1 MKASIAPNI
10 LLPGILLVALVTL
23 PVQAKQMVS
32 TKPQENRM
40 SHAGQLATRVR
51 EALRTGAPQGLAAA
65 MKAAGVG
72 NCVNTQDDCDA
83 DQDGPAGGQAETSIA
98 VDSTGQHIVVGYND
112 TRGFSLN
119 PISVSGV
126 MYSDD
131 GGKTWVD
138 GGQLPT
144 SPGNNVFGDPD
155 IQYLGGCNFVYSSIL
170 LTPSAQ
176 TMSVH
181 VSRDCGHTWAGPIEV
196 TSATDPIGAA
206 DKEFMS
212 VDPETGRLA
221 LSWSDFTSAAAGGVA
236 ISTTYTDNI
245 LDTNNPVVWSA
256 RQVVSATAVDGQS
269 SDPAFAKGSNN
280 AYIVWRRFPGF
291 YTNSIG
297 FARSTDN
304 AQTWS
309 APIEINSNF
318 VTMDQ
323 VLGNDRVNTSPSLA
337 VDNSS
342 GSNAGNVYV
351 VYADNN
357 NFDGADIYFQRSTDG
372 GVTFS
377 APRTLN
383 ARPGFDRAQ
392 WFPWVTVDKDTGR
405 VYVFYYDQGAAKSG
419 DLTRV
424 SYVFSNN
431 GGKSWSSQK
440 ALTDANFKAGW
451 GNDTGQPNLGD
462 YNQAVAQGGEFFA
475 VWAGTTLPGFTDG
488 QPSGNMTTPDVFFK
502 RLSITGGGEDVNVS
516 LVAGLTQ
523 VSNVVTYPA
532 EAEGKKTVLLS
543 ENFDEVAPGVMPA
556 GWASAHGRGLNVVP
570 WTTSSSFCGSTSNAA
585 FHTNAND
592 GLPNSDPAR
601 WERLIGPAFAV
612 PADSSFVTVEFNVC
626 TDTEDDPVLPILAY
640 DGVFLRVTDLT
651 PGSLARSELAEA
663 FEQFFTTGNVNHYPK
678 HMPRNSDPNYFPN
691 GDMSMWA
698 GDSLGFQHV
707 KMRLVGMEGTTAQ
720 LRFEFA
726 QDGGG
731 ICSDVRP
738 GHTCGV
744 AIDNIAVKSVKV
756 GASH

>member
-1 MKASIAPNI
+1 MKPSTAPKF
-10 LLPGILLVALVTL
+10 LLPGILLALLLTL
-23 PVQAKQMVS
+23 PAYAKLPVKS
-32 TKPQENRM
+32 QENRM
-40 SHAGQLATRVR
+40 SPAGQRAAKASA
-51 EALRTGAPQGLAAA
+51 ALKAGGPRALAAA
-65 MKAAGVG
+65 MKAPGNG
-72 NCVNTQDDCDA
+72 NCVNTLDCND

-112 TRGFSLN
+112 TRGFSLS

-155 IQYLGGCNFVYSSIL
+155 ILYLGGCNFAYSSIL
-170 LTPSAQ
+170 LTPTAQ

-196 TSATDPIGAA
+196 TAATDPIGAA

-212 VDPETGRLA
+212 VDPETGRLL

-245 LDTNNPVVWSA
+245 LDTNNPVVWSP
-256 RQVVSATAVDGQS
+256 RQVVAATPVDGQS
-269 SDPAFAKGSNN
+269 SDPAFANGSSN

-309 APIEINSNF
+309 VPVEINSNF

-323 VLGNDRVNTSPSLA
+323 VLGNDRVNTSPSIA

-342 GSNAGNVYV
+342 GRYAGNIYV
-351 VYADNN
+351 VYSDNN
-357 NFDGADIYFQRSTDG
+357 SFDGADVYVQRSSDG
-372 GVTFS
+372 GVNFS
-377 APRTLN
+377 TPRILN
-383 ARPGFDRAQ
+383 PKPGRDRAQ

-405 VYVFYYDQGAAKSG
+405 AYVFYYDQGAAKTG

-424 SYVFSNN
+424 SYVFSDN

-440 ALTDANFKAGW
+440 SLTDSNFKAGW

-488 QPSGNMTTPDVFFK
+488 QPSGSMTTPDVFFK

-516 LVAGLTQ
+516 VVAGLTQ

-543 ENFDEVAPGVMPA
+543 ENFDEVASGVLPA
-556 GWASAHGRGLNVVP
+556 GWAAVHGRGLNVVP
-570 WTTSSSFCGSTSNAA
+570 WTTSSSFCGSSSNAA

-601 WERLIGPAFAV
+601 WERFLSPAFTV
-612 PADSSFVTVEFNVC
+612 PADSSFVTVEFNIC
-626 TDTEDDPVLPILAY
+626 TDTEDDPVLSTLAY
-640 DGVFLRVTDLT
+640 DGAFLRVTDLT
-651 PGSLARSELAEA
+651 PGNTVRSVLAEA
-663 FEQFFTTGNVNHYPK
+663 FEQFFTTGNANHYPK

-698 GDSLGFQHV
+698 GDSQGFQRV
-707 KMRLVGMEGTTAQ
+707 KMRLVGMAGTTAQ

-738 GHTCGV
+738 GHACGV
-744 AIDNIAVKSVKV
+744 AIDNIVVKSVKV
-756 GASH
+756 GPGN

>member
-1 MKASIAPNI
+1 MNTSIAPKFLLPVI
-10 LLPGILLVALVTL
+10 LLASLLTL
-23 PVQAKQMVS
+23 PAQAKLPVKS
-32 TKPQENRM
+32 QENRM
-40 SHAGQLATRVR
+40 SSAGHLAARVR
-51 EALRTGAPQGLAAA
+51 AALKTGSPQGLAAA
-65 MKAAGVG
+65 MKSAGGG

-181 VSRDCGHTWAGPIEV
+181 VSRDCGHTWVGPIEV

-212 VDPETGRLA
+212 VDPETGRLV
-221 LSWSDFTSAAAGGVA
+221 LSWSDFTPAAAGGVA

-256 RQVVSATAVDGQS
+256 PQVVAATAVDGQS
-269 SDPAFAKGSNN
+269 SDPAFAKGSSN

-304 AQTWS
+304 AQSWG
-309 APIEINSNF
+309 APVELNSNF

-323 VLGNDRVNTSPSLA
+323 VLGNDRVNTSPSIA

-342 GSNAGNVYV
+342 GRNAGNVYV

-357 NFDGADIYFQRSTDG
+357 SFDGADIYVQRSSDG

-377 APRTLN
+377 APRILN
-383 ARPGFDRAQ
+383 PKPGLDRAQ

-405 VYVFYYDQGAAKSG
+405 VYVFYYDQGAAKTG

-440 ALTDANFKAGW
+440 SLTDSNFKAGW

-462 YNQAVAQGGEFFA
+462 YNQAIAQGGEFFA

-488 QPSGNMTTPDVFFK
+488 QPSGSMNTPDVFFK

-516 LVAGLTQ
+516 LVSGLTQ

-543 ENFDEVAPGVMPA
+543 ENFDSAAPGALPT
-556 GWASAHGRGLNVVP
+556 GWAAVHGRGLNVVP

-601 WERLIGPAFAV
+601 WERLLSPAFAV
-612 PADSSFVTVEFNVC
+612 PADSSFVTVEFNIC
-626 TDTEDDPVLPILAY
+626 TDTEDDPVLPTLAY
-640 DGVFLRVTDLT
+640 DGAFLRVTDLT
-651 PGSLARSELAEA
+651 PGNAARSVLAEA
-663 FEQFFTTGNVNHYPK
+663 FEQFFTTGSANHYPK

-698 GDSLGFQHV
+698 GDSQGFQHV
-707 KMRLVGMEGTTAQ
+707 KMRLVGMGGTVAQ

-726 QDGGG
+726 QDVGG

-738 GHTCGV
+738 GHICGV
-744 AIDNIAVKSVKV
+744 AIDNIVVKSVKV
-756 GASH
+756 GQGH